1 MIENRELLSV
11 PGSSI
16 DIIPYRYHAVG
27 YTGNQQWGQ
36 QLFIVL
42 EKLLKLCGLDFLI
55 AATYCTKDSS
65 ALSSSYPFFFFHFDR
80 TVFISASSFSYFITV
95 LCRSWYL
102 PFIIVLSC
110 STLFIIAVRQLDD
123 LTLFPVKDFLEFH
136 VITKAKVKIEKPELS
151 VSCIKKDVAF
161 VCRHNGWKFLSR
173 KKQKCWCNFAV
184 YNNNNSKG
192 EKFLFFKD
200 IER

>member
-65 ALSSSYPFFFFHFDR
+65 AL
-80 TVFISASSFSYFITV
+80 SYFITV